1 MLYYNYV
8 QFNVFFY
15 RELFFSFFV
24 IFCRQEAINP
34 NLQGTNVIK
43 AKQLMDATIA
53 QLNEHKNKVSKF
65 VW

>member
-1 MLYYNYV
+1 MHSLIFLYNKE
-8 QFNVFFY
+8 FFF
-15 RELFFSFFV
+15 RVLV
-24 IFCRQEAINP
+24 IFCRQEAINV

-53 QLNEHKNKVSKF
+53 QLNDHKKKVSKS